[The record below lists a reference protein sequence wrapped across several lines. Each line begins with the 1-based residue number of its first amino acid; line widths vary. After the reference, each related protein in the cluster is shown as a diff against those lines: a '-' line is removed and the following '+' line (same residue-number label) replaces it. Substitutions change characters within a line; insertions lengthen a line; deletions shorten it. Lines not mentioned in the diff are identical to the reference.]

1 MNITNQNQQDPEN
14 YTADQNKQDTNNTGL
29 SPNMSP
35 VTYKKEE
42 PLLVRAV
49 VDNFSAFGVG
59 SILYGLF
66 FCFCIYRNFMAVTS
80 VLLCAATI
88 GYVLFCRYY
97 TLILLLFAA
106 PFLRYKGMGFF
117 QILQRTFPDNYLLR
131 RPIQLSV

>member
-14 YTADQNKQDTNNTGL
+14 YTADQNKQDTNNTEL

-66 FCFCIYRNFMAVTS
+66 SVFVFTRILWQLPLSYFAPPRSVMYYS
-80 VLLCAATI
+80 VLKSSLSKQTI
-88 GYVLFCRYY
+88 RNGF
-97 TLILLLFAA
+97 LLFPSA
-106 PFLRYKGMGFF
+106 F
-117 QILQRTFPDNYLLR
+117 
-131 RPIQLSV
+131 